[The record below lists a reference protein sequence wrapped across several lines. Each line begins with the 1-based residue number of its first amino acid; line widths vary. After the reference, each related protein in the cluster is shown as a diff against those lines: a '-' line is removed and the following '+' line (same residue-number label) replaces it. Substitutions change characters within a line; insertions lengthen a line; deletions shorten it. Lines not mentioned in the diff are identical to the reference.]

1 MFSVT
6 LWYHSSLSYIALP
19 RGGGTNSG
27 VGETE
32 TAATEKKQNVTSKIS
47 MSGLSGAEVGRG
59 GMKVCLVSYTSIAM
73 YIEIG

>member
-6 LWYHSSLSYIALP
+6 LWYHSSLLSYTALP

-32 TAATEKKQNVTSKIS
+32 TAATEKKQNVTTKIS

-59 GMKVCLVSYTSIAM
+59 GVKVCLVSYTSIPM
-73 YIEIG
+73 